1 MAYVKLF
8 QSMLTSTVWSESD
21 STRIVFVT
29 MLLMADKNGEVL
41 GSIPGIARFAGVSID
56 SCSAAIE
63 RLSSPDKYSSSKL
76 ADGRRI
82 VAIDGGWELVNHAKY
97 REMAS
102 KEDSQHSA
110 AERKRRQREREEAV
124 THGHGDVTHGHGE
137 SRGVTE
143 NWDIADVPPASESEI
158 HNTIAPAK
166 PSRAGNGILLPEPQK
181 AGFQESTLTP
191 NGSAVAPAT
200 PSQEKGSDLLENEET
215 VGNTLFSQFDG
226 LHDTFPA
233 LAKTGAFPAKETANA
248 GHAEDS
254 SKAKRKKHERNALLD
269 ALVVL
274 DGTVLE
280 FATGP
285 AWSRAAAAL
294 KTIREVSPNV
304 TASEIEAA
312 SRSYKRKF
320 PDAICSSSA
329 LAKWWGSLQVPEPK
343 SAYPSY
349 SIGAPLTPEQKA
361 EGEARANEMRQFL
374 RANLTT
380 T

>member
-8 QSMLTSTVWSESD
+8 QSLLDSTIWAESD
-21 STRIVFVT
+21 STRIVWLT
-29 MLLMADKNGEVL
+29 MLVIADKNGEVM
-41 GSIPGIARFAGVSID
+41 STVPGLAHRARVSIEA
-56 SCSAAIE
+56 CQSAIDK
-63 RLSSPDKYSSSKL
+63 LSSPDKYSRSKL
-76 ADGRRI
+76 AEGRRI
-82 VAIDGGWELVNHAKY
+82 VAIEGGWELVNHADY
-97 REMAS
+97 RMKAS
-102 KEDSQHSA
+102 KEDEKRA
-110 AERKRRQREREEAV
+110 TAERVRRHRERVEKTV
-124 THGHGDVTHGHGE
+124 TCNGKNGQCNG
-137 SRGVTE
+137 GVTVDR
-143 NWDIADVPPASESEI
+143 DIAESESDSEPFL
-158 HNTIAPAK
+158 NTI
-166 PSRAGNGILLPEPQK
+166 
-181 AGFQESTLTP
+181 TP
-191 NGSAVAPAT
+191 TGSAVAQAT

-215 VGNTLFSQFDG
+215 GGNTLLSQFDG
-226 LHDTFPA
+226 LHDTFPV

-248 GHAEDS
+248 SHPADS
-254 SKAKRKKHERNALLD
+254 TKAKRKKHERNALLD

-294 KTIREVSPNV
+294 KTIREVSTNV

-312 SRSYKRKF
+312 SRAYKRKF

-361 EGEARANEMRQFL
+361 EEEARANEMRQFL

>member
-8 QSMLTSTVWSESD
+8 QSLLDSTIWAEPD
-21 STRIVFVT
+21 STRIVWLT
-29 MLLMADKNGEVL
+29 MLVIADKNGEVM
-41 GSIPGIARFAGVSID
+41 STVPGLAHRARVPIEACQSAID
-56 SCSAAIE
+56 K
-63 RLSSPDKYSSSKL
+63 LSSPDRYSRSKL
-76 ADGRRI
+76 AEGRRI
-82 VAIDGGWELVNHAKY
+82 VAIEGGWELVNHADY
-97 REMAS
+97 RMKAS
-102 KEDSQHSA
+102 KEDEKRA
-110 AERKRRQREREEAV
+110 TAERVRRHRERSEGIV
-124 THGHGDVTHGHGE
+124 TCNGKDGQCNGE
-137 SRGVTE
+137 NDQCNGGVTVGR
-143 NWDIADVPPASESEI
+143 DIAESESDSEPFL
-158 HNTIAPAK
+158 NTIAPAK
-166 PSRAGNGILLPEPQK
+166 PS
-181 AGFQESTLTP
+181 
-191 NGSAVAPAT
+191 
-200 PSQEKGSDLLENEET
+200 QEKGSNLLENEET
-215 VGNTLFSQFDG
+215 GGNTLFSQSDG
-226 LHDTFPA
+226 LRDTFPV
-233 LAKTGAFPAKETANA
+233 LAKTSAFTAKETANA
-248 GHAEDS
+248 GHPADS

-294 KTIREVSPNV
+294 KTIREVSQDV

-312 SRSYKRKF
+312 ARAYKRKF

-361 EGEARANEMRQFL
+361 EEEARANAMREFL
-374 RANLTT
+374 RTYSTT

>member
-8 QSMLTSTVWSESD
+8 QSLLDSTIWAEPD
-21 STRIVFVT
+21 STRIVWLT
-29 MLLMADKNGEVL
+29 MLVIADKNGEVM
-41 GSIPGIARFAGVSID
+41 STVPGLAHRARVPIEACQSAID
-56 SCSAAIE
+56 K
-63 RLSSPDKYSSSKL
+63 LSSPDRYSRSKL
-76 ADGRRI
+76 AEGRRI
-82 VAIDGGWELVNHAKY
+82 VAIEGGWELVNHADY
-97 REMAS
+97 RMKAS
-102 KEDSQHSA
+102 KEDEKRA
-110 AERKRRQREREEAV
+110 TAERVRRHRERSEGIV
-124 THGHGDVTHGHGE
+124 TCNGKDGQCNGE
-137 SRGVTE
+137 NDQCNGGVTVGR
-143 NWDIADVPPASESEI
+143 DIAEAESDSEPFL
-158 HNTIAPAK
+158 N
-166 PSRAGNGILLPEPQK
+166 
-181 AGFQESTLTP
+181 TLTP

-215 VGNTLFSQFDG
+215 GGNTLFSQFDG
-226 LHDTFPA
+226 LHDTFPV

-248 GHAEDS
+248 GHPADS
-254 SKAKRKKHERNALLD
+254 TKAKRKKHERNALLD

-294 KTIREVSPNV
+294 KTIREVSPDV

-312 SRSYKRKF
+312 ARAYKRKS
-320 PDAICSSSA
+320 PDAICSSSV
-329 LAKWWGSLQVPEPK
+329 LGKWWGSLQVREPK

-361 EGEARANEMRQFL
+361 EEEARANEMRQFL

>member
-1 MAYVKLF
+1 MSIRNPERKSYTKICNDVLRNKSLSLKARGLLCYLLSLPDEWDVNLAHLETISDKDGR
-8 QSMLTSTVWSESD
+8 TSVISGMRELKQGGYLVRT
-21 STRIVFVT
+21 
-29 MLLMADKNGEVL
+29 
-41 GSIPGIARFAGVSID
+41 
-56 SCSAAIE
+56 IE
-63 RLSSPDKYSSSKL
+63 RDN
-76 ADGRRI
+76 GVI
-82 VAIDGGWELVNHAKY
+82 VRHVWTVFE
-97 REMAS
+97 
-102 KEDSQHSA
+102 
-110 AERKRRQREREEAV
+110 
-124 THGHGDVTHGHGE
+124 
-137 SRGVTE
+137 
-143 NWDIADVPPASESEI
+143 
-158 HNTIAPAK
+158 
-166 PSRAGNGILLPEPQK
+166 EPQK
-181 AGFQESTLTP
+181 ACSPENSFPRKQVSLNVGNRPLITTDRIITTLTP
-191 NGSAVAPAT
+191 NGSAVAQAT

-215 VGNTLFSQFDG
+215 GGNTLFGQVDG
-226 LHDTFPA
+226 LHDTFPT

-248 GHAEDS
+248 GHPAES

-312 SRSYKRKF
+312 ARAYKRKF

-361 EGEARANEMRQFL
+361 EEEARANAMREFL
-374 RANLTT
+374 RANSTT
-380 T
+380 N

>member
-124 THGHGDVTHGHGE
+124 IE
-137 SRGVTE
+137 L
-143 NWDIADVPPASESEI
+143 
-158 HNTIAPAK
+158 
-166 PSRAGNGILLPEPQK
+166 RAL
-181 AGFQESTLTP
+181 
-191 NGSAVAPAT
+191 
-200 PSQEKGSDLLENEET
+200 D
-215 VGNTLFSQFDG
+215 
-226 LHDTFPA
+226 
-233 LAKTGAFPAKETANA
+233 
-248 GHAEDS
+248 
-254 SKAKRKKHERNALLD
+254 AKR
-269 ALVVL
+269 
-274 DGTVLE
+274 
-280 FATGP
+280 
-285 AWSRAAAAL
+285 
-294 KTIREVSPNV
+294 
-304 TASEIEAA
+304 
-312 SRSYKRKF
+312 
-320 PDAICSSSA
+320 
-329 LAKWWGSLQVPEPK
+329 
-343 SAYPSY
+343 
-349 SIGAPLTPEQKA
+349 
-361 EGEARANEMRQFL
+361 
-374 RANLTT
+374 
-380 T
+380 

>member
-8 QSMLTSTVWSESD
+8 QFLLDSTIWAEPD
-21 STRIVFVT
+21 STRIVWLT
-29 MLLMADKNGEVL
+29 MLVIADKNGEVM
-41 GSIPGIARFAGVSID
+41 STVPGLAHRARVSIEA
-56 SCSAAIE
+56 CQSAIDK
-63 RLSSPDKYSSSKL
+63 LSSPDKYSRSKL
-76 ADGRRI
+76 AEGRRI
-82 VAIDGGWELVNHAKY
+82 VAIEGGWELVNHADY
-97 REMAS
+97 RMKAS
-102 KEDSQHSA
+102 KEDEKRA
-110 AERKRRQREREEAV
+110 TAERVRRHRERVEKTV
-124 THGHGDVTHGHGE
+124 TCNGKDVQCNGKNDQCNG
-137 SRGVTE
+137 GVTVDR
-143 NWDIADVPPASESEI
+143 DIAESESDSEPFL
-158 HNTIAPAK
+158 NT
-166 PSRAGNGILLPEPQK
+166 
-181 AGFQESTLTP
+181 F
-191 NGSAVAPAT
+191 APAT

-215 VGNTLFSQFDG
+215 GGNTLFSQFDG
-226 LHDTFPA
+226 LHDTFPV

-248 GHAEDS
+248 GHQADS
-254 SKAKRKKHERNALLD
+254 TKAKRKKHERNALLD

-312 SRSYKRKF
+312 ARSYKRKF

-361 EGEARANEMRQFL
+361 EEEARANEMRQFL

>member
-158 HNTIAPAK
+158 HNT
-166 PSRAGNGILLPEPQK
+166 
-181 AGFQESTLTP
+181 
-191 NGSAVAPAT
+191 VAPAT

-215 VGNTLFSQFDG
+215 GGNTLFSQSDG
-226 LHDTFPA
+226 LHDTFPV

-248 GHAEDS
+248 GHPADS
-254 SKAKRKKHERNALLD
+254 TKAKRKKHERNALLD

-312 SRSYKRKF
+312 ARAYKRKF

>member
-124 THGHGDVTHGHGE
+124 THGHGDVTVSHGE

-158 HNTIAPAK
+158 HNTIAPA
-166 PSRAGNGILLPEPQK
+166 
-181 AGFQESTLTP
+181 
-191 NGSAVAPAT
+191 T

-215 VGNTLFSQFDG
+215 GGNALFSQFDG
-226 LHDTFPA
+226 LRDTFPA
-233 LAKTGAFPAKETANA
+233 LAKTSAFPAKETANA
-248 GHAEDS
+248 GHTADS
-254 SKAKRKKHERNALLD
+254 TKAKRKKHERNALLD

-312 SRSYKRKF
+312 SRAYKRKF

>member
-8 QSMLTSTVWSESD
+8 QSLLDSTIWAESD
-21 STRIVFVT
+21 STRIVWLT
-29 MLLMADKNGEVL
+29 MLVIADKNGEVM
-41 GSIPGIARFAGVSID
+41 STVPGLAHRARVSIEA
-56 SCSAAIE
+56 CQSAIDK
-63 RLSSPDKYSSSKL
+63 LSSPDKYSRSKL
-76 ADGRRI
+76 AEGRRI
-82 VAIDGGWELVNHAKY
+82 VAIEGGWELVNHADY
-97 REMAS
+97 RMKAS
-102 KEDSQHSA
+102 KEDEKRA
-110 AERKRRQREREEAV
+110 TAERVRRHRERVEKTV
-124 THGHGDVTHGHGE
+124 TCNGKNGQCNGKNDQCNG
-137 SRGVTE
+137 GVTVDR
-143 NWDIADVPPASESEI
+143 DIAESESD
-158 HNTIAPAK
+158 
-166 PSRAGNGILLPEPQK
+166 SEP
-181 AGFQESTLTP
+181 FLNTLTP
-191 NGSAVAPAT
+191 NGSAVAQAT

-215 VGNTLFSQFDG
+215 GGNTLFSQFDG
-226 LHDTFPA
+226 LHDTFPV
-233 LAKTGAFPAKETANA
+233 LAKTSAFPAKETANA
-248 GHAEDS
+248 GHPADS
-254 SKAKRKKHERNALLD
+254 TKAKRKKHERNTLLD

-312 SRSYKRKF
+312 ARAYKRKF

-361 EGEARANEMRQFL
+361 EEEARANEMRQFL

>member
-8 QSMLTSTVWSESD
+8 QSMLTSSVWSESD

-63 RLSSPDKYSSSKL
+63 RLSSPDKYSRSKL

-102 KEDSQHSA
+102 KEDSQRSA

-124 THGHGDVTHGHGE
+124 THGHGDVTHGHGDVTVSHGE

-158 HNTIAPAK
+158 HNTIAPA
-166 PSRAGNGILLPEPQK
+166 
-181 AGFQESTLTP
+181 
-191 NGSAVAPAT
+191 T
-200 PSQEKGSDLLENEET
+200 PSQEKDSDLLENEET
-215 VGNTLFSQFDG
+215 GGNTLFSQFDG

-248 GHAEDS
+248 GHPAGS
-254 SKAKRKKHERNALLD
+254 TKAKRKKHERNALLD

-312 SRSYKRKF
+312 ARAYKRKF
-320 PDAICSSSA
+320 PDALCSSSA

-361 EGEARANEMRQFL
+361 EEEARANAMREFL
-374 RANLTT
+374 RANSTT

>member
-8 QSMLTSTVWSESD
+8 QSLLDSTIWAEPD
-21 STRIVFVT
+21 STRIVWLT
-29 MLLMADKNGEVL
+29 MLVIADKNGEVM
-41 GSIPGIARFAGVSID
+41 STVPGLAHRARVPIEACQSAID
-56 SCSAAIE
+56 K
-63 RLSSPDKYSSSKL
+63 LSSPDRYSRSKL
-76 ADGRRI
+76 AEGRRI
-82 VAIDGGWELVNHAKY
+82 VAIEGGWELVNHADY
-97 REMAS
+97 RMKAS
-102 KEDSQHSA
+102 KEDEKRA
-110 AERKRRQREREEAV
+110 TAERVRRHRERSEGIV
-124 THGHGDVTHGHGE
+124 TCNGKDGQCNGE
-137 SRGVTE
+137 NDQCNGGVTVGR
-143 NWDIADVPPASESEI
+143 DIAEAESEPFL
-158 HNTIAPAK
+158 NTFSPAK
-166 PSRAGNGILLPEPQK
+166 PS
-181 AGFQESTLTP
+181 
-191 NGSAVAPAT
+191 
-200 PSQEKGSDLLENEET
+200 QEKDSDLLENEET
-215 VGNTLFSQFDG
+215 GGNTLFSQFDG
-226 LHDTFPA
+226 LHDTFPV

-248 GHAEDS
+248 GHPADS
-254 SKAKRKKHERNALLD
+254 TKAKRKKHERNALLD

-312 SRSYKRKF
+312 SRAYKRKF

-361 EGEARANEMRQFL
+361 EEEARANEMRQFL

>member
-8 QSMLTSTVWSESD
+8 QSLLDSTIWAESD
-21 STRIVFVT
+21 STRIVWLT
-29 MLLMADKNGEVL
+29 MLVIADKNGEVM
-41 GSIPGIARFAGVSID
+41 STVPGLAHRARVSIEA
-56 SCSAAIE
+56 CQSAIDK
-63 RLSSPDKYSSSKL
+63 LSSPDKYSRSKL
-76 ADGRRI
+76 AEGRRI
-82 VAIDGGWELVNHAKY
+82 VAIEGGWELVNHADY
-97 REMAS
+97 RMKAS
-102 KEDSQHSA
+102 KEDEKRA
-110 AERKRRQREREEAV
+110 TAERVRRHRERVEKTV
-124 THGHGDVTHGHGE
+124 TCNGKNGQCNGKNDQCNG
-137 SRGVTE
+137 GVTVDR
-143 NWDIADVPPASESEI
+143 DIAESESDSEPFL
-158 HNTIAPAK
+158 NTIAPAK
-166 PSRAGNGILLPEPQK
+166 
-181 AGFQESTLTP
+181 
-191 NGSAVAPAT
+191 

-215 VGNTLFSQFDG
+215 GGNTIFSQFDG
-226 LHDTFPA
+226 LHDTFPV
-233 LAKTGAFPAKETANA
+233 LAKTSAFPAKETANA
-248 GHAEDS
+248 GHPADS
-254 SKAKRKKHERNALLD
+254 TKAKRKKHERNALLD

-312 SRSYKRKF
+312 SRAYKRKF

-361 EGEARANEMRQFL
+361 EEEARANAMREFL
-374 RANLTT
+374 RANSTT

>member
-8 QSMLTSTVWSESD
+8 QSLLDSTIWAEPD
-21 STRIVFVT
+21 STRIVWLT
-29 MLLMADKNGEVL
+29 MLVIADKNGEVM
-41 GSIPGIARFAGVSID
+41 STVPGLAHRARVPIEACQSAID
-56 SCSAAIE
+56 K
-63 RLSSPDKYSSSKL
+63 LSSPDRYSRSKL
-76 ADGRRI
+76 AEGRRI
-82 VAIDGGWELVNHAKY
+82 VAIEGGWELVNHADY
-97 REMAS
+97 RMKAS
-102 KEDSQHSA
+102 KEDEKRA
-110 AERKRRQREREEAV
+110 TAERVRRHRERSEGIV
-124 THGHGDVTHGHGE
+124 TCNGKDGQCNGE
-137 SRGVTE
+137 NDQCNGGVTVGR
-143 NWDIADVPPASESEI
+143 DIAEAESDSEPFL
-158 HNTIAPAK
+158 N
-166 PSRAGNGILLPEPQK
+166 
-181 AGFQESTLTP
+181 TLTP

-215 VGNTLFSQFDG
+215 GGNTLFSQFDG
-226 LHDTFPA
+226 LHDTFPV
-233 LAKTGAFPAKETANA
+233 LAKTSAFPAKETANA
-248 GHAEDS
+248 GHPADS
-254 SKAKRKKHERNALLD
+254 TKAKRKKHERNALLD

-312 SRSYKRKF
+312 APAYKRKL
-320 PDAICSSSA
+320 PGALCSSSP

>member
-8 QSMLTSTVWSESD
+8 QSLLDSTIWAEPD
-21 STRIVFVT
+21 STRIVWLT
-29 MLLMADKNGEVL
+29 MLVIADKNGEVM
-41 GSIPGIARFAGVSID
+41 STVPGLAHRARVSIEA
-56 SCSAAIE
+56 CQSAIDK
-63 RLSSPDKYSSSKL
+63 LSSPDKYSRSKL
-76 ADGRRI
+76 AEGRRI
-82 VAIDGGWELVNHAKY
+82 VAIEGGWELVNHADY
-97 REMAS
+97 RMKAS
-102 KEDSQHSA
+102 KEDEKRA
-110 AERKRRQREREEAV
+110 TAERVRRHRERVEKTV
-124 THGHGDVTHGHGE
+124 TCNGKDAQCNGKNDQCNG
-137 SRGVTE
+137 GVTVDR
-143 NWDIADVPPASESEI
+143 DIAESESDSEPFL
-158 HNTIAPAK
+158 NTFAPGK
-166 PSRAGNGILLPEPQK
+166 
-181 AGFQESTLTP
+181 
-191 NGSAVAPAT
+191 
-200 PSQEKGSDLLENEET
+200 PSQEKGSDLLENEEA
-215 VGNTLFSQFDG
+215 GRNTLFSQSDG
-226 LHDTFPA
+226 LHDTFPV

-248 GHAEDS
+248 GHPADS

-304 TASEIEAA
+304 TAPEIEAA
-312 SRSYKRKF
+312 ARSYKRKF

-361 EGEARANEMRQFL
+361 EEEARANEMRQFL

>member
-8 QSMLTSTVWSESD
+8 QSLLDSTIWAEPD
-21 STRIVFVT
+21 STRIVWLT
-29 MLLMADKNGEVL
+29 MLVIADKNGEVM
-41 GSIPGIARFAGVSID
+41 STVPGLAHRARVPIEACQSAID
-56 SCSAAIE
+56 K
-63 RLSSPDKYSSSKL
+63 LSSPDRYSRSKL
-76 ADGRRI
+76 AEGRRI
-82 VAIDGGWELVNHAKY
+82 VAIEGGWELVNHADY
-97 REMAS
+97 RMKAS
-102 KEDSQHSA
+102 KEDEKRA
-110 AERKRRQREREEAV
+110 TAERVRRHRERSEGIV
-124 THGHGDVTHGHGE
+124 TCNGKDGQCNGE
-137 SRGVTE
+137 NDQCNGGVTVDR
-143 NWDIADVPPASESEI
+143 DIAESESDSEPFL
-158 HNTIAPAK
+158 NT
-166 PSRAGNGILLPEPQK
+166 
-181 AGFQESTLTP
+181 FTP

-215 VGNTLFSQFDG
+215 GGNTLFSQFDG
-226 LHDTFPA
+226 LHDTFPV

-248 GHAEDS
+248 GHPADS
-254 SKAKRKKHERNALLD
+254 TKAKRKKHERNALLD

-294 KTIREVSPNV
+294 KTIREVSPDV

-312 SRSYKRKF
+312 SRAYKRKF

-361 EGEARANEMRQFL
+361 EEEARANEMRQFL

>member
-1 MAYVKLF
+1 
-8 QSMLTSTVWSESD
+8 MLSTNGIPWTEDNIVLAVGGD
-21 STRIVFVT
+21 SSVTR
-29 MLLMADKNGEVL
+29 
-41 GSIPGIARFAGVSID
+41 
-56 SCSAAIE
+56 AAIQE
-63 RLSSPDKYSSSKL
+63 LTIKGVVNRGV
-76 ADGRRI
+76 DGAFLCRRI
-82 VAIDGGWELVNHAKY
+82 VRDEKKRIICKEAGKLGGNPNLVPTIKGGVKGGAKGVVNP
-97 REMAS
+97 
-102 KEDSQHSA
+102 SA
-110 AERKRRQREREEAV
+110 
-124 THGHGDVTHGHGE
+124 
-137 SRGVTE
+137 
-143 NWDIADVPPASESEI
+143 NP
-158 HNTIAPAK
+158 K
-166 PSRAGNGILLPEPQK
+166 PTPSSSSSSSILLPEPQK

-191 NGSAVAPAT
+191 NGSAVAQAT
-200 PSQEKGSDLLENEET
+200 PSQEKGSNLLENEET
-215 VGNTLFSQFDG
+215 GGNTLFSQFDG
-226 LHDTFPA
+226 SRDTFPA

-254 SKAKRKKHERNALLD
+254 AKAKRKKHERNALLD

-312 SRSYKRKF
+312 ARAYKRKF

>member
-8 QSMLTSTVWSESD
+8 QSLLDSTIWAESD
-21 STRIVFVT
+21 STRIVWLT
-29 MLLMADKNGEVL
+29 MLVIADKNGEVM
-41 GSIPGIARFAGVSID
+41 STVPGLAHRARVSIEA
-56 SCSAAIE
+56 CQSAIDK
-63 RLSSPDKYSSSKL
+63 LSSPDKYSRSKL
-76 ADGRRI
+76 AEGRRI
-82 VAIDGGWELVNHAKY
+82 VAIEGGWELVNHADY
-97 REMAS
+97 RMKAS
-102 KEDSQHSA
+102 KEDEKRA
-110 AERKRRQREREEAV
+110 TAERVRRHRERVEKTV
-124 THGHGDVTHGHGE
+124 TCNGKNGQCNGKNDQCNG
-137 SRGVTE
+137 GVTVDR
-143 NWDIADVPPASESEI
+143 DIAESESDSEPFL
-158 HNTIAPAK
+158 NTI
-166 PSRAGNGILLPEPQK
+166 
-181 AGFQESTLTP
+181 
-191 NGSAVAPAT
+191 APAT

-215 VGNTLFSQFDG
+215 GGNTLLSQFDG
-226 LHDTFPA
+226 LHDTFPV
-233 LAKTGAFPAKETANA
+233 LAKTSAFPAKETANA
-248 GHAEDS
+248 GHPADS
-254 SKAKRKKHERNALLD
+254 TKAKRKKHERNALLD

-312 SRSYKRKF
+312 SRAYKRKF

-361 EGEARANEMRQFL
+361 EEEARANAMREFL
-374 RANLTT
+374 RANSTT

>member
-1 MAYVKLF
+1 MIFRNHERKSYTKICNDVLRNKSLSLKARGLLCYLLSLPDEWNVNLAH
-8 QSMLTSTVWSESD
+8 LETISD
-21 STRIVFVT
+21 
-29 MLLMADKNGEVL
+29 K
-41 GSIPGIARFAGVSID
+41 
-56 SCSAAIE
+56 
-63 RLSSPDKYSSSKL
+63 
-76 ADGRRI
+76 DGRTSVISGMRELKQGGYLVRTLERDNGVI
-82 VAIDGGWELVNHAKY
+82 VRHVWTVFE
-97 REMAS
+97 
-102 KEDSQHSA
+102 
-110 AERKRRQREREEAV
+110 
-124 THGHGDVTHGHGE
+124 
-137 SRGVTE
+137 
-143 NWDIADVPPASESEI
+143 
-158 HNTIAPAK
+158 
-166 PSRAGNGILLPEPQK
+166 EPQK
-181 AGFQESTLTP
+181 ACSPENSFPRKQVSLNVGNRPLITTDRIITNDRIITTLTP
-191 NGSAVAPAT
+191 NGSAVAQAA

-215 VGNTLFSQFDG
+215 GGNTLFSQFDG

-233 LAKTGAFPAKETANA
+233 LAKTGAFSAKETANA
-248 GHAEDS
+248 GHQADS
-254 SKAKRKKHERNALLD
+254 TKAKRKKHERNALLD

-312 SRSYKRKF
+312 SRAYKRKF
-320 PDAICSSSA
+320 PDALCSSSA

-361 EGEARANEMRQFL
+361 EEEARANAMREFL
-374 RANLTT
+374 RANSTT

>member
-124 THGHGDVTHGHGE
+124 THGHGDVTVSHGE

-158 HNTIAPAK
+158 HNTIAPA
-166 PSRAGNGILLPEPQK
+166 
-181 AGFQESTLTP
+181 
-191 NGSAVAPAT
+191 T

-215 VGNTLFSQFDG
+215 GGNTLLSQFDG
-226 LHDTFPA
+226 SRDTFPT
-233 LAKTGAFPAKETANA
+233 LAKTSAFQAKETANA
-248 GHAEDS
+248 GHPADS
-254 SKAKRKKHERNALLD
+254 TKAKRKKHERNALLD

-312 SRSYKRKF
+312 ARAYKRKL

-329 LAKWWGSLQVPEPK
+329 LAKWWGSLQVSEPK

-361 EGEARANEMRQFL
+361 EEEARANAMRQFL
-374 RANLTT
+374 RANSTT

>member
-1 MAYVKLF
+1 MRELKQGGYLVR
-8 QSMLTSTVWSESD
+8 S
-21 STRIVFVT
+21 
-29 MLLMADKNGEVL
+29 
-41 GSIPGIARFAGVSID
+41 
-56 SCSAAIE
+56 IE
-63 RLSSPDKYSSSKL
+63 RDN
-76 ADGRRI
+76 GVI
-82 VAIDGGWELVNHAKY
+82 VRNVWTVFE
-97 REMAS
+97 
-102 KEDSQHSA
+102 
-110 AERKRRQREREEAV
+110 
-124 THGHGDVTHGHGE
+124 
-137 SRGVTE
+137 
-143 NWDIADVPPASESEI
+143 
-158 HNTIAPAK
+158 
-166 PSRAGNGILLPEPQK
+166 EPQK
-181 AGFQESTLTP
+181 AGFPENSFPGRQVSRLAVKRPLITTDRIITNDRIITTLTP
-191 NGSAVAPAT
+191 NGSAVAQAA

-215 VGNTLFSQFDG
+215 GGNTLFSQFDG

-233 LAKTGAFPAKETANA
+233 LAKTGAFSAKETANA
-248 GHAEDS
+248 GHQADS
-254 SKAKRKKHERNALLD
+254 TKAKRKKHERNALLD

-312 SRSYKRKF
+312 SRAYKRKF
-320 PDAICSSSA
+320 PDALCSSSA

-361 EGEARANEMRQFL
+361 EEEARANAMREFL
-374 RANLTT
+374 RANSTT

>member
-8 QSMLTSTVWSESD
+8 QSLLDSTIWAESD
-21 STRIVFVT
+21 STRIVWLT
-29 MLLMADKNGEVL
+29 MLVIADKNGEVM
-41 GSIPGIARFAGVSID
+41 STVPGLAHRARVSIEA
-56 SCSAAIE
+56 CQSAIDK
-63 RLSSPDKYSSSKL
+63 LSSPDKYSRSKL
-76 ADGRRI
+76 AEGRRI
-82 VAIDGGWELVNHAKY
+82 VAIEGGWELVNHADY
-97 REMAS
+97 RMKAS
-102 KEDSQHSA
+102 KEDEKRA
-110 AERKRRQREREEAV
+110 TAERVRRHRERVEKTV
-124 THGHGDVTHGHGE
+124 TCNGKNGQCNGKNDQCNG
-137 SRGVTE
+137 GVTVDR
-143 NWDIADVPPASESEI
+143 DIAESESDSEPFL
-158 HNTIAPAK
+158 NTIAPAK
-166 PSRAGNGILLPEPQK
+166 
-181 AGFQESTLTP
+181 
-191 NGSAVAPAT
+191 

-215 VGNTLFSQFDG
+215 GGNTILSQFDG
-226 LHDTFPA
+226 LHDTFPV
-233 LAKTGAFPAKETANA
+233 LAKTSAFPAKETANA
-248 GHAEDS
+248 GHPADS
-254 SKAKRKKHERNALLD
+254 TKAKRKKHERNALLD

-312 SRSYKRKF
+312 ARAYKRKF

-361 EGEARANEMRQFL
+361 EEEARANAMREFL
-374 RANLTT
+374 RANSTT

>member
-8 QSMLTSTVWSESD
+8 QSLLDSTIWAESD
-21 STRIVFVT
+21 STRIVWLT
-29 MLLMADKNGEVL
+29 MLVIADKNGEVM
-41 GSIPGIARFAGVSID
+41 STVPGLAHRARVSIEA
-56 SCSAAIE
+56 CQSAIDK
-63 RLSSPDKYSSSKL
+63 LSSPDKYSRSKL
-76 ADGRRI
+76 AEGRRI
-82 VAIDGGWELVNHAKY
+82 VAIEGGWELVNHADY
-97 REMAS
+97 RMKAS
-102 KEDSQHSA
+102 KEDEKRA
-110 AERKRRQREREEAV
+110 TAERVRRHRERVEKTV
-124 THGHGDVTHGHGE
+124 TCNGKNGQCNGKNDQCNG
-137 SRGVTE
+137 GVTVDR
-143 NWDIADVPPASESEI
+143 DIAESESDSEPFL
-158 HNTIAPAK
+158 NTIAPAK
-166 PSRAGNGILLPEPQK
+166 
-181 AGFQESTLTP
+181 
-191 NGSAVAPAT
+191 

-215 VGNTLFSQFDG
+215 GGNTIFSQFDG
-226 LHDTFPA
+226 LHDTFPV
-233 LAKTGAFPAKETANA
+233 LAKTSAFPAKETANA
-248 GHAEDS
+248 GHPADS
-254 SKAKRKKHERNALLD
+254 TKAKRKKHERNALLD

-312 SRSYKRKF
+312 ARAYKRKF

-361 EGEARANEMRQFL
+361 EEEARANAMREFL
-374 RANLTT
+374 RANSTT

>member
-124 THGHGDVTHGHGE
+124 THGHGDVTVSHGE

-158 HNTIAPAK
+158 HNT
-166 PSRAGNGILLPEPQK
+166 
-181 AGFQESTLTP
+181 
-191 NGSAVAPAT
+191 VAQAT
-200 PSQEKGSDLLENEET
+200 PSQEQGKYHAIR
-215 VGNTLFSQFDG
+215 Q
-226 LHDTFPA
+226 
-233 LAKTGAFPAKETANA
+233 A
-248 GHAEDS
+248 G
-254 SKAKRKKHERNALLD
+254 
-269 ALVVL
+269 
-274 DGTVLE
+274 
-280 FATGP
+280 
-285 AWSRAAAAL
+285 
-294 KTIREVSPNV
+294 
-304 TASEIEAA
+304 
-312 SRSYKRKF
+312 
-320 PDAICSSSA
+320 
-329 LAKWWGSLQVPEPK
+329 
-343 SAYPSY
+343 
-349 SIGAPLTPEQKA
+349 
-361 EGEARANEMRQFL
+361 
-374 RANLTT
+374 
-380 T
+380 

>member
-8 QSMLTSTVWSESD
+8 QSLLDSTIWAEPD
-21 STRIVFVT
+21 STRIVWLT
-29 MLLMADKNGEVL
+29 MLVIADKNGEVM
-41 GSIPGIARFAGVSID
+41 STVPGLAHRARVPIEACQSAID
-56 SCSAAIE
+56 K
-63 RLSSPDKYSSSKL
+63 LSSPDRYSRSKL
-76 ADGRRI
+76 AEGRRI
-82 VAIDGGWELVNHAKY
+82 VAIEGGWELVNHADY
-97 REMAS
+97 RMKAS
-102 KEDSQHSA
+102 KEDEKRA
-110 AERKRRQREREEAV
+110 TAERVRRHRERSEGIV
-124 THGHGDVTHGHGE
+124 TCNGKDGQCNGKNDQCNG
-137 SRGVTE
+137 GVTVDR
-143 NWDIADVPPASESEI
+143 DIAESESDSEPFL
-158 HNTIAPAK
+158 NT
-166 PSRAGNGILLPEPQK
+166 
-181 AGFQESTLTP
+181 FTP
-191 NGSAVAPAT
+191 NGSAVAQAT

-215 VGNTLFSQFDG
+215 GGNTLFSQPDG
-226 LHDTFPA
+226 LRDTFPV
-233 LAKTGAFPAKETANA
+233 LAKTSAFPAKETANA
-248 GHAEDS
+248 GHPADS
-254 SKAKRKKHERNALLD
+254 TKAKRKKHERNALLD

-304 TASEIEAA
+304 TSSEIEAA
-312 SRSYKRKF
+312 ARAYKRKF

>member
-8 QSMLTSTVWSESD
+8 QSLLDSTIWAESD
-21 STRIVFVT
+21 STRIVWLT
-29 MLLMADKNGEVL
+29 MLVIADKNGEVM
-41 GSIPGIARFAGVSID
+41 STVPGLAHRARVSIEA
-56 SCSAAIE
+56 CQSAIDK
-63 RLSSPDKYSSSKL
+63 LSSPDKYSRSKL
-76 ADGRRI
+76 AEGRRI
-82 VAIDGGWELVNHAKY
+82 VAIEGGWELVNHADY
-97 REMAS
+97 RMKAS
-102 KEDSQHSA
+102 KEDEKRA
-110 AERKRRQREREEAV
+110 TAERVRRHRERVEKTV
-124 THGHGDVTHGHGE
+124 TCNGKNGQCNGKNDQCNG
-137 SRGVTE
+137 GVTVDR
-143 NWDIADVPPASESEI
+143 DIAESESD
-158 HNTIAPAK
+158 
-166 PSRAGNGILLPEPQK
+166 SEP
-181 AGFQESTLTP
+181 FLNTLTP
-191 NGSAVAPAT
+191 NGSAVAQAT

-215 VGNTLFSQFDG
+215 GGNTLFSQFDG
-226 LHDTFPA
+226 LHDTFPV
-233 LAKTGAFPAKETANA
+233 LAKTSAFPAKETANA
-248 GHAEDS
+248 GHPADS
-254 SKAKRKKHERNALLD
+254 TKAKRKKHERNALLD

-312 SRSYKRKF
+312 ARAYKRKF

-361 EGEARANEMRQFL
+361 EEEARANEMRQFL

>member
-8 QSMLTSTVWSESD
+8 QSLLDSTIWAESD
-21 STRIVFVT
+21 STRIVWLT
-29 MLLMADKNGEVL
+29 MLVIADKNGEVM
-41 GSIPGIARFAGVSID
+41 STVPGLAHRARVSIEA
-56 SCSAAIE
+56 CQSAIDK
-63 RLSSPDKYSSSKL
+63 LSSPDKYSRSKL
-76 ADGRRI
+76 AEGRRI
-82 VAIDGGWELVNHAKY
+82 VAIEGGWELVNHADY
-97 REMAS
+97 RMKAS
-102 KEDSQHSA
+102 KEDEKRA
-110 AERKRRQREREEAV
+110 TAERVRRHRERVEKTV
-124 THGHGDVTHGHGE
+124 TCNGKNGQCNGKNDQCNG
-137 SRGVTE
+137 GVTVDR
-143 NWDIADVPPASESEI
+143 DIAESESDSEPFL
-158 HNTIAPAK
+158 NTIAPAK
-166 PSRAGNGILLPEPQK
+166 
-181 AGFQESTLTP
+181 
-191 NGSAVAPAT
+191 

-215 VGNTLFSQFDG
+215 GGNTILSQFDG
-226 LHDTFPA
+226 LHDTFPV
-233 LAKTGAFPAKETANA
+233 LAKTSAFPAKETANA
-248 GHAEDS
+248 GHPADS
-254 SKAKRKKHERNALLD
+254 TKAKRKKHERNALLD

-312 SRSYKRKF
+312 SRAYKRKF

-361 EGEARANEMRQFL
+361 EEEARANAMREFL
-374 RANLTT
+374 RANSTT

>member
-124 THGHGDVTHGHGE
+124 THGHGDVTVSHGE

-166 PSRAGNGILLPEPQK
+166 PSRAGNGNTDSLPVFSLSGADDGTCIKQ
-181 AGFQESTLTP
+181 
-191 NGSAVAPAT
+191 APEKPVIAT
-200 PSQEKGSDLLENEET
+200 
-215 VGNTLFSQFDG
+215 
-226 LHDTFPA
+226 
-233 LAKTGAFPAKETANA
+233 ETANA
-248 GHAEDS
+248 AHPADS

-312 SRSYKRKF
+312 ARAYKRKF

-329 LAKWWGSLQVPEPK
+329 LAKWWGSLQAPEPK

-361 EGEARANEMRQFL
+361 EEEARANEMRQFL